1 MTSFTLVWE
10 KALKDLKSFYSANN
24 AGISY
29 DNYIKSLIPE
39 FEENGVLYFRVNN
52 DLHKDQVNQR
62 FLSKITESVNRIA
75 YEISGVIR
83 NYRICVL
90 TSSEIDLRRSQRSV
104 QMPAEHSV
112 RTSGLLPAYTFDT
125 FVVGNSNKLAN
136 AAALAVSETPG
147 QTYNPLFIYGGSG
160 LGKTHLMHAIGNK
173 MRDINPNANIIYTT
187 SEAFMNEFVEAMRTG
202 GGIEK
207 NMYFRNKY
215 RNTDALFI
223 DDIQFIAKGPATQ
236 EELFHTF
243 NVLYE
248 EQKQIILSSDKMPS
262 ELSGIEDRLL
272 SRFQW
277 GLVVDIGMPDYETRV
292 AILKNKIPYI
302 CMQTNC
308 AMPIDDEVVNY
319 IASKENTNVR
329 VIESALKKVIAQAK
343 LNSLERP
350 IDTIDI
356 SIAEEALKYFFNDP
370 TARDVTPKN
379 IIKNICDYYE
389 ITEEELLSEKRNRE
403 IAFPRQ
409 ICMYLM
415 RYLLNLAFPKIGEL
429 LGGRH
434 YSTVMHADEK
444 ISNLLKTDQNL
455 KKDIDDIIHRIKE

>member
-1 MTSFTLVWE
+1 MTSFTLIWE
-10 KALKDLKSFYSANN
+10 KTLRDLKDFYTMNN
-24 AGISY
+24 NEIRY
-29 DNYIKSLIPE
+29 ENYIKSLIPE
-39 FEENGVLYFRVNN
+39 FEENEVLYFKANN
-52 DLHKDQVNQR
+52 EYHKELVNQL
-62 FLSKITESVNRIA
+62 FLPKITESVNRIA
-75 YEISGVIR
+75 YEISGAIK

-90 TSSEIDLRRSQRSV
+90 VASEIDIRRAQKAER
-104 QMPAEHSV
+104 PAAEHST
-112 RTSGLLPAYTFDT
+112 RTTGLLPTYTFDT

-136 AAALAVSETPG
+136 AAALAVAETPG

-173 MRDINPNANIIYTT
+173 MRDINPSANIIYTT

-215 RNTDALFI
+215 RNTDALLI

-277 GLVVDIGMPDYETRV
+277 GLIVDIGMPDYETRV

-308 AMPIDDEVVNY
+308 TMPIDDEVVNY

-350 IDTIDI
+350 IDSIDI
-356 SIAEEALKYFFNDP
+356 SIAEDALKYFFNDP
-370 TARDVTPKN
+370 TARDVTPKS
-379 IIKNICDYYE
+379 IIKNVCSYYD
-389 ITEEELLSEKRNRE
+389 ISEEDLLSEKRNRE
-403 IAFPRQ
+403 FAFPRQ
-409 ICMYLM
+409 VCMYLM

-444 ISNLLKTDQNL
+444 ISNMLKTDQQL
-455 KKDIDDIIHRIKE
+455 KKDIDDIIHHIKE